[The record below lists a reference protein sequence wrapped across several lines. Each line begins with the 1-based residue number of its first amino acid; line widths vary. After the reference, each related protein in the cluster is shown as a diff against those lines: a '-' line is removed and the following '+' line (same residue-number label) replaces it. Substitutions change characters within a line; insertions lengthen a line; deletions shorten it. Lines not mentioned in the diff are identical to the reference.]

1 MIMETQEFIPVEVF
15 CNQYGVEISFISS
28 LQQFGLIEI
37 TTFNET
43 SCIPL
48 SKLKE
53 TEKLIRLHEEL
64 EINLQGIDVVSQLL
78 QRIQLLQLEIHT
90 LKNRL
95 SLYED
100 EL

>member
-1 MIMETQEFIPVEVF
+1 METQEFIPVDVF

-28 LQQFGLIEI
+28 LHQFGLIEI
-37 TTFNET
+37 ITVNET
-43 SCIPL
+43 GCLPL
-48 SKLKE
+48 SQLKE

-78 QRIQLLQLEIHT
+78 QRIQLMQHEIQA

-95 SLYED
+95 SLYE
-100 EL
+100 EVQ